1 MIAQYLFP
9 FPLSSLMSLCTN
21 VTLMDCARH
30 IWIRSDIKYDEDI
43 WRIAEKTVKYWSCV
57 NCSAKT
63 KWRVAQKGRVCLIT
77 FANVWEW
84 LELLEIVD
92 LSTAVIRLYNR
103 VHSFSR
109 CDDNMFRAAHRHLP
123 NFAQFRCSFR
133 QFSFSKFC
141 FLQISVCSANCLPF
155 AIFAKVCLFK
165 RRQIE
170 WNRDFGRQLSRA
182 RSAGTA
188 KKRELAAKCRTFSW
202 NPLYCKDTDKQNHCI
217 ATTKT
222 NTNSNIACSAGTAKK
237 RELEA
242 KCRTFSWNPL
252 YCKDTDKYKYRLAVQ

>member
-1 MIAQYLFP
+1 
-9 FPLSSLMSLCTN
+9 MSLCTN

-43 WRIAEKTVKYWSCV
+43 WGIAEKPVKYWSCV

-84 LELLEIVD
+84 PELLEIVD
-92 LSTAVIRLYNR
+92 LSTAVIRLHNR

-109 CDDNMFRAAHRHLP
+109 CDDNMFRAAPHHLP

-188 KKRELAAKCRTFSW
+188 KKRELPAKCRAFLT
-202 NPLYCKDTDKQNHCI
+202 CI
-217 ATTKT
+217 AQIQEQTQREIQVQIQSQILQLSREKSLECKRGKSRSLSRCIAPFLVIQFIASTNINRNT
-222 NTNSNIACSAGTAKK
+222 NTRGT
-237 RELEA
+237 
-242 KCRTFSWNPL
+242 FFIF
-252 YCKDTDKYKYRLAVQ
+252 